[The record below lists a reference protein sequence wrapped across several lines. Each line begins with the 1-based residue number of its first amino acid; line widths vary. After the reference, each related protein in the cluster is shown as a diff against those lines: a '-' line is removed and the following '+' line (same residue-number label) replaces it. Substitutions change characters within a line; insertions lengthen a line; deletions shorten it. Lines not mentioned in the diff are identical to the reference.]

1 MILFKSVSYKN
12 FLAAGNNPIKVN
24 LDSHGTTLIVG
35 QNGAGKSTIIE
46 AVVFALFNKSFRK
59 INKSQLVNSIN
70 EKDCVVEVV
79 FSIGSIEWKVKRGI
93 KPSLFE
99 IYKNDNLLDQ
109 SSHAADQQKWLEQSV
124 LKLNYKSFT
133 QIVILGSASFVP
145 FMQLSAP
152 VRREI
157 IEDLLDIRIFSTMN
171 VLLKERIKDTND
183 VIRDSERSISFIKE
197 KTEMQG
203 NHIKSLEKS
212 AKKTVTQKESKIEE
226 LIDEVAGIDSDIE
239 KNLSTVEI
247 KTESLTKFKGLDKEL
262 KKLEKKLNTSNNV
275 ITRTKKDQDFFID
288 NDQCPKCTQVLSKEL
303 KEKQLKDGDR
313 IIEETKLI
321 VEEYQKKVEDT
332 NNLIEKQVEINRDIS
347 DLNWEVKSKF
357 NSIKSKKKLI
367 SEIEQEIMDIK
378 GNTNDIDAEKE
389 KLMALASEGMTL
401 HKELKSKKE
410 ERIKFDIVSNLLK
423 DTGIKS
429 MIIRKYLPVMNQLI
443 NKYLQSLDFY
453 VNFTLNEEF
462 NESIKS
468 RYRDD
473 FTYPSFS
480 EGEKMRIDLALM
492 FTWRAIAKLKN
503 SASTNLL
510 ILDEVFD
517 SSLDVAGT
525 EDFLRII
532 RGGNEDTNIFIISHK
547 GELLHDK
554 FDRVL
559 NYEKVKN
566 FSRVTAL

>member
-1 MILFKSVSYKN
+1 MILFKSISYKN
-12 FLAAGNNPIKVN
+12 FLASGNTPIKIN

-46 AVVFALFNKSFRK
+46 AVVFALYNKSFRR
-59 INKSQLVNSIN
+59 INKNQLVNSIN
-70 EKDCVVEVV
+70 EKDCLVEVI
-79 FSIGSIEWKVKRGI
+79 FSVGSVEWKIRRGI

-99 IYKNDNLLDQ
+99 IYRNDTLLDQ
-109 SSHAADQQKWLEQSV
+109 ASSAVDQQKWFEQSV

-145 FMQLSAP
+145 FMQLPAGS
-152 VRREI
+152 RREI

-171 VLLKERIKDTND
+171 VLLKERIKSTND
-183 VIRDSERSISFIKE
+183 TIKDNERSISFIKE
-197 KTEMQG
+197 KTEMQSD
-203 NHIKSLEKS
+203 HIKSLEKS
-212 AKKTVTQKESKIEE
+212 AKKTVKQKEIKIIE
-226 LIDEVAGIDSDIE
+226 LTSEVTDIDSDIE
-239 KNLSTVEI
+239 TNLDLVET
-247 KTESLTKFKGLDKEL
+247 KTGSLSKFDGVDKEL
-262 KKLEKKLNTSNNV
+262 KKLEKKLNTNNN
-275 ITRTKKDQDFFID
+275 IINRTKKDQDFFID
-288 NDQCPKCTQVLSKEL
+288 NDQCPKCTQELSKEL
-303 KEKQLKDGDR
+303 KESQLQDGDR
-313 IIEETKLI
+313 IIKETQSI
-321 VEEYQKKVEDT
+321 VDDYKKKIHDT
-332 NNLIEKQVEINRDIS
+332 NNLIDEQVEINREIS
-347 DLNWEVKSKF
+347 DLNWEVKTKF

-367 SEIEQEIMDIK
+367 SEIEQEIVDIK
-378 GNTNDIDAEKE
+378 ENTNDIDAEKE
-389 KLMALASEGMTL
+389 KLTSLANEGMTI
-401 HKELKSKKE
+401 HKELTSMKE
-410 ERIKFDIVSNLLK
+410 ERRSFDVVSGLLK

-453 VNFTLNEEF
+453 VNFTLDEEF

-468 RYRDD
+468 RFRDD

-492 FTWRAIAKLKN
+492 FTWRSIAKLKN

-532 RGGNEDTNIFIISHK
+532 RDGNEDTNIFIISHK

-559 NYEKVKN
+559 SYEKVKN
-566 FSRVTAL
+566 FSKVIAL